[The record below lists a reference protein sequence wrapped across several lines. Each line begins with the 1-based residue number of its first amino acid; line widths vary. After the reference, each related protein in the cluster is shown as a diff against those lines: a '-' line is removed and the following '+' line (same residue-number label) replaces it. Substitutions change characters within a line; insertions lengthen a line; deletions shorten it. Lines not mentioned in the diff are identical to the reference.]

1 MNPIRPLTWPKEYW
15 IDEQSGQHRPIVRC
29 AEENCHLAKRG
40 LAFTYLDVKFP
51 KVICGE
57 CKSEFE
63 FTLKDC
69 THPYASLAPPIGES
83 SKGKGKGKAKGYGEY
98 IKGKGKGKSPSAYKG
113 DGKGKGI
120 NGKASA
126 DGIDVMAV
134 LLQYGKGII
143 SEDQANKMK
152 EAMKIT
158 PAPLMPKTHV
168 QQAQADYKAATAEY
182 NGAQNMLKQTK
193 DNILELNVKF
203 KALLLKM
210 CNQTASCT
218 ALKQDVI
225 DCKAK
230 LDITI
235 ADQED
240 GIDKTIALLAQQ
252 TETAVAQIQLD
263 EELSNHDGEN
273 GDDCNHPDDWEPKG
287 AEEGPTDAGLEEED
301 AEMQQVAVKRQ
312 APLEVPEIKDLP
324 ENAQIGDIMG
334 AFAVLNTA
342 KKSKSTPRGDV
353 EGE

>member
-1 MNPIRPLTWPKEYW
+1 MTPIRPLTWPKEYW
-15 IDEQSGQHRPIVRC
+15 IDEHSGQHRPIVRC
-29 AEENCHLAKRG
+29 AEENCQLAKRG

-57 CKSEFE
+57 CKTEFE

-83 SKGKGKGKAKGYGEY
+83 SKGKGKAKGYGEY

-113 DGKGKGI
+113 GGKGKGI
-120 NGKASA
+120 NGEAPA
-126 DGIDVMAV
+126 GGIDVMAV

-152 EAMKIT
+152 EAMKIA
-158 PAPLMPKTHV
+158 PAPLMPKTQV
-168 QQAQADYKAATAEY
+168 QLAQAEYKAATAQY
-182 NGAQNMLKQTK
+182 NGAMNQLKQTK
-193 DNILELNVKF
+193 DNILELNEKF
-203 KALLLKM
+203 KVLLLKM

-230 LDITI
+230 LDIAT

-252 TETAVAQIQLD
+252 HATAVAQIQLD

-273 GDDCNHPDDWEPKG
+273 GDDCNHPDDHWEPKG
-287 AEEGPTDAGLEEED
+287 AEEPTDAGLEVED
-301 AEMQQVAVKRQ
+301 AEMQQVAVKRH
-312 APLEVPEIKDLP
+312 APLEVPEINDLP
-324 ENAQIGDIMG
+324 ENAQVEDIMG

-342 KKSKSTPRGDV
+342 KKSKSTPRG
-353 EGE
+353 EAGE